1 MQALANPEQAECGM
15 CHRWMLV
22 FVQLKGAGLM
32 KQVRFSVL
40 AIIAVVILIPGSAMR
55 SVHAQVT
62 RPFSVGT
69 QVQNLAST
77 EAEVTITLYN
87 PDGTVA
93 AEATDT
99 IPANGNITY
108 VSLDELYT
116 TVPTRFRGSAIISSS
131 ERIAAIVNVTSPD
144 VVTLNLGAAYIGFGS
159 GARNS
164 SLPLLFKDFGGFNTF
179 FSVQNVSDTRANVT
193 ITYRGQGIPGT
204 VQETAAIEPN
214 TAQRFDQNANAQL
227 PSNFVGS
234 AVIQSDQDIAAAV
247 VQVGPT
253 TVLAYNGF
261 TDATTNPY
269 FPLIN
274 ANNSGFITGIS
285 VQNTGTSDTDVTV
298 SYSPSPGIVGNSPA
312 CTETRTV
319 PANGGTAIFA
329 VEAFDSGQPGENCAD
344 GELFVGSA
352 RVTANST
359 NQPLVAVVNQL
370 NPTTNKAGAY
380 SSFSTTGASSTIV
393 FPVIQD
399 RLFGLFTGF
408 SIVNVGSTATTVTC
422 TYSNSSATQS
432 ETLDPGEPFTA
443 VQNNAIAD
451 GYNGSG
457 ICQASGS
464 GRIIGIANQVRISG
478 SADTFFVS
486 EGLDPASSRSGDT
499 IYLALPE

>member
-1 MQALANPEQAECGM
+1 
-15 CHRWMLV
+15 
-22 FVQLKGAGLM
+22 M
-32 KQVRFSVL
+32 KQVRFLLL
-40 AIIAVVILIPGSAMR
+40 AVIAVVIFTLGGAMR

-77 EAEVTITLYN
+77 NAEVTITWYN

-99 IPANGNITY
+99 IPANGSITY
-108 VSLDELYT
+108 APLDQFT
-116 TVPTRFRGSAIISSS
+116 TVPPTGFPGLAVISSS
-131 ERIAAIVNVTSPD
+131 EQVAAIVNLVSPD
-144 VVTLNLGAAYIGFGS
+144 ISLSFGGAAYIGVGS
-159 GARNS
+159 GARS
-164 SLPLLFKDFGGFNTF
+164 VSLPLLFKNFGGFNTF
-179 FSVQNVSDTRANVT
+179 FYIQNVSATRANVT
-193 ITYRGQGIPGT
+193 ITYRGQGITGT

-214 TAQRFDQNANAQL
+214 TVRRFDQNANSQL
-227 PSNFVGS
+227 PSNFFGS
-234 AVIQSDQDIAAAV
+234 AIIESDQDIAAAV

-261 TDATTNPY
+261 TEATTTPY

-285 VQNTGTSDTDVTV
+285 VQNTGMSDTDVTV
-298 SYSPSPGIVGNSPA
+298 SYSPSPGIAGNSPA
-312 CTETRTV
+312 CTETKTV

-329 VEAFDSGQPGENCAD
+329 VDAFHSGQPGENCAD
-344 GELFVGSA
+344 GGLFVGSA
-352 RVTANST
+352 RVTTNST

-380 SSFSTTGASSTIV
+380 AAFNPTGASSTVV
-393 FPVIQD
+393 FPLIQD
-399 RLFGLFTGF
+399 RIGGYFTGF

-422 TYSNSSATQS
+422 TYSNSSVIQS
-432 ETLDPGEPFTA
+432 ETLEPGETFTA

-457 ICQASGS
+457 TCQASGS
-464 GRIIGIANQVRISG
+464 GRIIGIANQVDISG
-478 SADTFFVS
+478 SADTFFVY
-486 EGLDPASSRSGDT
+486 EGVDYEGANTSSSRSGRK
-499 IYLALPE
+499 IYLPVPE

>member
-1 MQALANPEQAECGM
+1 
-15 CHRWMLV
+15 
-22 FVQLKGAGLM
+22 M
-32 KQVRFSVL
+32 KQIRFSLL
-40 AIIAVVILIPGSAMR
+40 AVIAVVIFIPGGAMR

-62 RPFSVGT
+62 RPFSVGA
-69 QVQNLAST
+69 QVQNLTST
-77 EAEVTITLYN
+77 DADVTITFYN

-93 AEATDT
+93 AQATDT
-99 IPANGNITY
+99 IPANGSITY
-108 VSLDELYT
+108 APLDQFA
-116 TVPTRFRGSAIISSS
+116 TVPPTGFTGPVVISSN
-131 ERIAAIVNVTSPD
+131 ERVAAIVNLASPD
-144 VVTLNLGAAYIGFGS
+144 IGLSFGGAAYIGFGS

-193 ITYRGQGIPGT
+193 ITYRGQGISGT
-204 VQETAAIEPN
+204 VQETAVIEPN
-214 TAQRFDQNANAQL
+214 TAQRFDQNANTQL
-227 PSNFVGS
+227 PSNFFGS
-234 AVIQSDQDIAAAV
+234 AIIESDQDIAAAV

-298 SYSPSPGIVGNSPA
+298 SYSPSPGIAGNSPA

-329 VEAFDSGQPGENCAD
+329 VEAFDSGQPGENCVD

-359 NQPLVAVVNQL
+359 SQPLVAVVNQL
-370 NPTTNKAGAY
+370 NTTTNKAGAY
-380 SSFSTTGASSTIV
+380 AAFNPTGASSTIG

-399 RLFGLFTGF
+399 QFFGYFTGF

-422 TYSNSSATQS
+422 TYSNSSVIQS
-432 ETLDPGEPFTA
+432 ETLEPGETFTA
-443 VQNNAIAD
+443 VQNNAIANR
-451 GYNGSG
+451 YNGSG

-464 GRIIGIANQVRISG
+464 GRIIGIANQVDISG
-478 SADTFFVS
+478 SADTFFVF